1 MEKYFNVNKKSNLQS
16 MAIGYIKKQ
25 QKLHNGSEVKEVF
38 LAKVS
43 YGNYVNTELL
53 ASEVSKR
60 GSVSAAT
67 VMMVLREVEECMS
80 DHLVS
85 GDVVKLDSIGT
96 FAPTITAKAQDSAK
110 KVNQFSIT
118 KTGVLFRPSKRLK
131 EAIRDAGVKLADKSI
146 YKADTHAMGKKPKI
160 GEEQ

>member
-1 MEKYFNVNKKSNLQS
+1 
-16 MAIGYIKKQ
+16 MAIGYIKKR
-25 QKLHNGSEVKEVF
+25 QKLVSKGTVSEAY

-43 YGNYVNTELL
+43 YGNYVNSELL
-53 ASEVSKR
+53 AAEVSKR
-60 GSVSAAT
+60 SSVSAAT
-67 VMMVLREVEECMS
+67 VMPVLREVEECMS
-80 DHLVS
+80 GHLAA

-96 FAPTITAKAQDSAK
+96 FAPTITAKAQDSPK

-146 YKADTHAMGKKPKI
+146 YKADTHAMGKKPKT

>member
-1 MEKYFNVNKKSNLQS
+1 MGLTIAQK
-16 MAIGYIKKQ
+16 IIK
-25 QKLHNGSEVKEVF
+25 E
-38 LAKVS
+38 
-43 YGNYVNTELL
+43 
-53 ASEVSKR
+53 
-60 GSVSAAT
+60 
-67 VMMVLREVEECMS
+67 
-80 DHLVS
+80 HLVS

-146 YKADTHAMGKKPKI
+146 YKADTHAMGKKPKT

>member
-1 MEKYFNVNKKSNLQS
+1 
-16 MAIGYIKKQ
+16 MAIKYIKKH
-25 QKLHNGSEVKEVF
+25 QKLTGRGEVKDVY

-43 YGNYVNTELL
+43 YGNYVNTEAL
-53 ASEVSKR
+53 AAEVSKQ

-80 DHLVS
+80 RHLAA

-96 FAPTITAKAQDSAK
+96 FAPTITAKAQDSAE

-118 KTGVLFRPSKRLK
+118 KTGVLFRPTLRLK
-131 EAIRDAGVKLADKSI
+131 TVLKEAGVKLADKNI
-146 YKADTHAMGKKPKI
+146 YRADTHARAKVEKETGDDENI
-160 GEEQ
+160 EQQ

>member
-1 MEKYFNVNKKSNLQS
+1 

-118 KTGVLFRPSKRLK
+118 KTGVLFRPTKRLK
-131 EAIRDAGVKLADKSI
+131 DVIKDAGVKLVDKKVYNADPHPN
-146 YKADTHAMGKKPKI
+146 TKKTQ
-160 GEEQ
+160 ENSDNE

>member
-1 MEKYFNVNKKSNLQS
+1 
-16 MAIGYIKKQ
+16 MAIGYIKKR

-43 YGNYVNTELL
+43 YGNYINTELL

-80 DHLVS
+80 EHLVS

-118 KTGVLFRPSKRLK
+118 KTGVLFRPTKRLK
-131 EAIRDAGVKLADKSI
+131 EVISNAGVRLADRKV
-146 YKADTHAMGKKPKI
+146 YDADTHSRGKKNNDDN
-160 GEEQ
+160 ETEQTNN